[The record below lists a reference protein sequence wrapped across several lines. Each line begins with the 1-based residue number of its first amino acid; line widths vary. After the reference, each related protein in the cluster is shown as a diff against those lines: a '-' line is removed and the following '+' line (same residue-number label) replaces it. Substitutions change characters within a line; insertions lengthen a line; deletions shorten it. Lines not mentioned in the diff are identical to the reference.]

1 LFLFQSKEKS
11 LGTNGRKRFSNL
23 AQRQSTSL
31 ISLSDTKS
39 ANLTDDLNLTCD
51 KHVLTPA
58 TPVTDVKLEPIIQA
72 KRDEC
77 QVQVAKQY
85 RGILKCPSE
94 NVRARLSA
102 DSRKD
107 VDDEPP
113 SMDKMSLSGS
123 DTSNEKE
130 LKSRPTSSQKLEKI
144 EMNLQNT
151 IRKIEDNKNLDDFN
165 KRLGDYCLKAIDSV
179 KNYNEVIETHKEN
192 LEHVKEDTD
201 KIVET
206 FKDAESM
213 ELKLKR
219 THLMSFDPN
228 DLTEDNLDFVS
239 QILKEEAE
247 FQAKYQESNKN
258 GNVKKKEPTV
268 GPNDK
273 KKLLATLR
281 AIDNGDS
288 IDSFE
293 SGSQKKSQLMK
304 ELFGDI
310 AD

>member
-1 LFLFQSKEKS
+1 
-11 LGTNGRKRFSNL
+11 
-23 AQRQSTSL
+23 
-31 ISLSDTKS
+31 
-39 ANLTDDLNLTCD
+39 
-51 KHVLTPA
+51 
-58 TPVTDVKLEPIIQA
+58 
-72 KRDEC
+72 
-77 QVQVAKQY
+77 
-85 RGILKCPSE
+85 
-94 NVRARLSA
+94 
-102 DSRKD
+102 
-107 VDDEPP
+107 
-113 SMDKMSLSGS
+113 
-123 DTSNEKE
+123 
-130 LKSRPTSSQKLEKI
+130 
-144 EMNLQNT
+144 
-151 IRKIEDNKNLDDFN
+151 
-165 KRLGDYCLKAIDSV
+165 
-179 KNYNEVIETHKEN
+179 
-192 LEHVKEDTD
+192 
-201 KIVET
+201 
-206 FKDAESM
+206 M